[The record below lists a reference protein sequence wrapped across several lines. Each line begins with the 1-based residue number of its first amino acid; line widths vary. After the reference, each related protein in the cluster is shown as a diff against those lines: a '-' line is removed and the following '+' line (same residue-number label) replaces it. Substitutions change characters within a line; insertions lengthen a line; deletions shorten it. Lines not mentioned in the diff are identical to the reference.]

1 MNLDGPRE
9 VADVDEEGDV
19 GVVAEVEVLVG
30 EAVLELLD
38 VAPRHD
44 GDLLTCLGACWWS
57 TARGAG
63 GRNTAGDRRKESGEE
78 EEEEEEEIKQRRCR

>member
-19 GVVAEVEVLVG
+19 GAVAEVEVLVG

-44 GDLLTCLGACWWS
+44 GDLLTGLGACWWS
-57 TARGAG
+57 TGRGGAG
-63 GRNTAGDRRKESGEE
+63 RRNTGGDGRKESG
-78 EEEEEEEIKQRRCR
+78 EEEEEIKQRRCR

>member
-19 GVVAEVEVLVG
+19 GAVAEVEVLVG

-44 GDLLTCLGACWWS
+44 GDLLTRLGACWW
-57 TARGAG
+57 TTGRGAG
-63 GRNTAGDRRKESGEE
+63 GRRSQPETGGKNRERRRRRRK
-78 EEEEEEEIKQRRCR
+78 